1 MLWLM
6 KYEKWS
12 LPFRCKN
19 AKGYRS
25 GWLDIRSMEVIQ
37 DAQPHIGPNVHLKNI
52 VLLKAGVISGLVFP
66 PLGKGG

>member
-1 MLWLM
+1 
-6 KYEKWS
+6 
-12 LPFRCKN
+12 
-19 AKGYRS
+19 
-25 GWLDIRSMEVIQ
+25 MEVIQ